1 MQSSIIV
8 GYVQEILEREPFT
21 PPPLLILKTGLIF
34 LVLWPCLALATKND
48 ATNLHKILIFIL
60 MQKKKIEFIPNT
72 AKILQTC
79 YSGYFQHA

>member
-1 MQSSIIV
+1 MIV

-21 PPPLLILKTGLIF
+21 PPPLNPENRVNIF
-34 LVLWPCLALATKND
+34 GTLGMFGNGHHKD